1 LKPQQIVVFK
11 DAGAEAEDVRRLV
24 PRLMINEANTAEFL
38 KIKIPT
44 RTSFPN
50 RLCFYKRF
58 RLGSTMT
65 STALNS
71 LARASSAYLRSAMHQ
86 PIQWHEWGAEAFA
99 VARRENKPML
109 LDIGA
114 VWCHWCHVMD
124 RESYDDAE
132 IAAIVNQHFIAVKVD
147 RDERPDIDSRYQ
159 AAVQAVSGQGGW
171 PLTAF
176 LTPDGKPFYGGT
188 YFPPSDGYGRPS
200 FRRVLLSIAN
210 AYAEKHGDVVEQ
222 AKMVESA
229 IALSESFAGRSG
241 RVSAGVIATIQESAF
256 KMFDPQHGGFGQAP
270 KFPHPSALDLLIER
284 YAKSPPYR
292 KERDRMGHPDS
303 SESPDSSERNASLR
317 NLITTTLEHMARGG
331 VYDQLAGGF
340 HRYSVDERWVVPHFE
355 KMCYDNSELL
365 KNYVHAYQATGEEF
379 FADVARDMIRWM
391 DEWLSDRQRGGF
403 YASQDADI
411 SMDDDGDY
419 FTWTLDEARG
429 VLTKEEAEAAALHY
443 DINEVGEM
451 HHNPAKNVLYVRA
464 PVEEIAR
471 RMNLAPERVRE
482 LLATAKKKMYAA
494 RLQRPT
500 PYVDKTVYVGWNSLC
515 VSAYLEAA
523 KVLNL
528 AEARRFALKSLDR
541 VLGEAWKAG
550 SEQKNLA
557 GEAPSATRT
566 LLHVVSYSDPKAS
579 HREVP
584 GLLDDYAFTALACLD
599 AYEATADLSYFKFAR
614 AIADAM
620 IERFYDATSG
630 GFFDSEPVAEGTSL
644 GVLATRRK
652 PLQDSPTPAG
662 NPMAAIALMRLHHY
676 TGDAAYRDK
685 AELTL
690 ETFAGV
696 AEQFG
701 IFAATYGIAVVHLVE
716 SPLQVVV
723 IAQDGDEDAAGELHA
738 AAVAA
743 FAFNKSAVRLAA
755 NQAAAENLPPAL
767 AATIPNLPDLS
778 RKPGS
783 RKSFAVLCSGSAC
796 QPPVSDA
803 ADLRNALEAALHKN

>member
-1 LKPQQIVVFK
+1 
-11 DAGAEAEDVRRLV
+11 
-24 PRLMINEANTAEFL
+24 
-38 KIKIPT
+38 
-44 RTSFPN
+44 
-50 RLCFYKRF
+50 
-58 RLGSTMT
+58 MT
-65 STALNS
+65 TTTLNS

-99 VARRENKPML
+99 AAQRENKPML

-124 RESYDDAE
+124 RESYDDPE

-210 AYAEKHGDVVEQ
+210 AYKEKNGDVVEQ

-229 IALSESFAGRSG
+229 IAQSESFAGRGG
-241 RVSAGVIATIQESAF
+241 RVSRSVIAAIQESAF
-256 KMFDPQHGGFGQAP
+256 KMFDAQHGGFGNAP
-270 KFPHPSALDLLIER
+270 KFPHPSALDLLIEQYSR
-284 YAKSPPYR
+284 IGSGALLRRTAEGGRPHMDSAA
-292 KERDRMGHPDS
+292 DGDLADADS
-303 SESPDSSERNASLR
+303 SDDHEALR
-317 NLITTTLEHMARGG
+317 NLIVTTLERMARGG

-365 KNYVHAYQATGEEF
+365 KNYVHGYQVTGSEF
-379 FADVARDMIRWM
+379 FADVARDIIRWM
-391 DEWLSDRQRGGF
+391 DEWLSDRERGGF

-419 FTWTLDEARG
+419 FTWTLDEARA
-429 VLTKEEAEAAALHY
+429 VLTEEEAQVAALHY

-471 RMNLAPERVRE
+471 RLSLTSDRVKE
-482 LLATAKKKMYAA
+482 LLASAKKKMYAA
-494 RLQRPT
+494 RLERPT
-500 PYVDKTVYVGWNSLC
+500 PYVDKTVYVGWNSMC

-523 KVLNL
+523 KVLHLDN
-528 AEARRFALKSLDR
+528 ARRFALRSLDR
-541 VLGEAWKAG
+541 ILSEAWKPG
-550 SEQKNLA
+550 HEQSTTA
-557 GEAPSATRT
+557 GESPAATRAVLPQ
-566 LLHVVSYSDPKAS
+566 LLHVVAYSDPKAE
-579 HREVP
+579 HREVS
-584 GLLDDYAFTALACLD
+584 GLLDDYAATAIACLD
-599 AYEATADLSYFKFAR
+599 AYEATADLSYFKFAQ
-614 AIADAM
+614 AIADTM
-620 IERFYDATSG
+620 IAKFFDATSG
-630 GFFDSEPVAEGTSL
+630 GFFDSEPIAEGNSL

-676 TGDAAYRDK
+676 IAEAGYRDK
-685 AELTL
+685 AEQTL
-690 ETFAGV
+690 EAFAGIV
-696 AEQFG
+696 EQFG
-701 IFAATYGIAVVHLVE
+701 IFAATYGIAVLHFLEQPV
-716 SPLQVVV
+716 QVVV
-723 IAQDGDEDAAGELHA
+723 IGESDSTQATELYRT
-738 AAVAA
+738 AVAP
-743 FAFNKSAVRLAA
+743 FAFNKSVLRLSGDKAV
-755 NQAAAENLPPAL
+755 AENLPPVLAETLPELPQVRSGDASKKRGRRVMRSRTAQRLRAL
-767 AATIPNLPDLS
+767 VFGPSYGWLLWLPCSRHTPPINYYSTSAA
-778 RKPGS
+778 G
-783 RKSFAVLCSGSAC
+783 
-796 QPPVSDA
+796 
-803 ADLRNALEAALHKN
+803 

>member
-1 LKPQQIVVFK
+1 
-11 DAGAEAEDVRRLV
+11 
-24 PRLMINEANTAEFL
+24 
-38 KIKIPT
+38 
-44 RTSFPN
+44 
-50 RLCFYKRF
+50 
-58 RLGSTMT
+58 MT
-65 STALNS
+65 ITTLNS

-86 PIQWHEWGAEAFA
+86 PIQWQEWGVEAFA
-99 VARRENKPML
+99 AAQAADKPML

-124 RESYDDAE
+124 RESYDDPE

-188 YFPPSDGYGRPS
+188 YFPPADGYGRPS

-210 AYAEKHGDVVEQ
+210 AFAEKHGDVVEQ

-229 IALSESFAGRSG
+229 IAQAESFAGRSG
-241 RVSAGVIATIQESAF
+241 RVSAGVIAAIEESAF

-284 YAKSPPYR
+284 YARRGGGDES
-292 KERDRMGHPDS
+292 DRMGHPDLG
-303 SESPDSSERNASLR
+303 DV
-317 NLITTTLEHMARGG
+317 IVTTLEHMARGG
-331 VYDQLAGGF
+331 IYDQLAGGF

-365 KNYVHAYQATGEEF
+365 KNYVHAYQATGKKF
-379 FADVARDMIRWM
+379 FADVARDIIRWM
-391 DEWLSDRQRGGF
+391 EEWLSDRQRGGF

-411 SMDDDGDY
+411 SMADDGDY
-419 FTWTLDEARG
+419 FTWTLDEARA
-429 VLTKEEAEAAALHY
+429 VLTEKEAEVAALHY
-443 DINEVGEM
+443 DINEIGEM

-464 PVEEIAR
+464 SVEQIAQ
-471 RMNLAPERVRE
+471 RMNLAEEQVHE
-482 LLATAKKKMYAA
+482 LLASAKQKMYAA
-494 RLQRPT
+494 RLQRT
-500 PYVDKTVYVGWNSLC
+500 APYVDKTVYVGWNSLC

-523 KVLNL
+523 KVLDL
-528 AEARRFALKSLDR
+528 AQARRFALRSLDR
-541 VLGEAWKAG
+541 VLAEAWKAASG
-550 SEQKNLA
+550 
-557 GEAPSATRT
+557 
-566 LLHVVSYSDPKAS
+566 LLHVVSYSDPAAS
-579 HREVP
+579 PREVP
-584 GLLDDYAFTALACLD
+584 GLLEDYAFTALACLD

-620 IERFYDATSG
+620 IARFYDATSG
-630 GFFDSEPVAEGTSL
+630 GLFDSEPVSESESL

-662 NPMAAIALMRLHHY
+662 NPMAAIALMRLHHF
-676 TGDAAYRDK
+676 TGDTGYHDK

-690 ETFAGV
+690 EAFAGV

-701 IFAATYGIAVVHLVE
+701 IFAATYGTAVVHWLK

-723 IAQDGDEDAAGELHA
+723 IVEDGDEEAGGELYA
-738 AAVAA
+738 AAVAP
-743 FAFNKSAVRLAA
+743 FAFNKSALRLAA
-755 NQAAAENLPPAL
+755 SQAVAENLPPAL
-767 AATIPNLPDLS
+767 AATIPQLPELNS
-778 RKPGS
+778 IQSSAK
-783 RKSFAVLCSGSAC
+783 KSFAVLCSGSAC
-796 QPPVSDA
+796 QPPVADA
-803 ADLRNALEAALHKN
+803 AKLRRALQEALHES